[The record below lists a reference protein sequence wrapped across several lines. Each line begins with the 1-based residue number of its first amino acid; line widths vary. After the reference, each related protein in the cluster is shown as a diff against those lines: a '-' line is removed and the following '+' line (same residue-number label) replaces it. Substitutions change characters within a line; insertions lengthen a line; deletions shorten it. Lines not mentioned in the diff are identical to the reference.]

1 MVKISLCS
9 LLLGLLIF
17 NQTMAQV
24 SYAVPVSVDQSQVCE
39 QIVGLKDRLEGF
51 SVHPNPAVDVIR
63 ISSLTDGNL
72 HFCNPA
78 GAVIFS
84 RSINAGTSSIDVRQL
99 KQGLYIL
106 RLEATHKQWYVRLVI
121 Q

>member
-1 MVKISLCS
+1 MVKISLCF

-17 NQTMAQV
+17 NQTQAQV
-24 SYAVPVSVDQSQVCE
+24 SYAVPVSVDQSQLCQ
-39 QIVGLKDRLEGF
+39 QIVGLKDRLENF
-51 SVHPNPAVDVIR
+51 SVHPNPATDQIY

-78 GAVIFS
+78 GAVIL
-84 RSINAGTSSIDVRQL
+84 SILISAGTSTLDVRQL

-106 RLEATHKQWYVRLVI
+106 RLEAAHKQWHVRLVI